1 MLSIHCVLSTT
12 EHLMCIRLQPATC
25 THWKDTPCLTNTN
38 RPLPLVHHSHSVC
51 EHTGTQSWSVGLPC
65 ALCPFANCVSV
76 NQWVRLKGLCSP
88 EPAGQYSHVNTWKW
102 SAVTACLDH
111 VLLVHTYCW
120 WCRKGSHYGIH
131 RTEVMVLY
139 VIGLHR
145 QCGAV
150 SVLCYYSVGIENGE
164 SAHTQWYSVWGAL
177 ETWRR
182 QV

>member
-1 MLSIHCVLSTT
+1 MFSATVNSCRIMLSPVHALHTLCTVHHWTS
-12 EHLMCIRLQPATC
+12 HVHPAT
-25 THWKDTPCLTNTN
+25 TGYLYSLTT
-38 RPLPLVHHSHSVC
+38 SSSAHSVC

-65 ALCPFANCVSV
+65 ALCPFANRVSV

-88 EPAGQYSHVNTWKW
+88 ERQQANIHTW
-102 SAVTACLDH
+102 TLG
-111 VLLVHTYCW
+111 
-120 WCRKGSHYGIH
+120 R
-131 RTEVMVLY
+131 
-139 VIGLHR
+139 LHR
-145 QCGAV
+145 RCGAV

>member
-12 EHLMCIRLQPATC
+12 EHLMCIRLHPATC

-65 ALCPFANCVSV
+65 ALCPFANRVSV

-88 EPAGQYSHVNTWKW
+88 ERQQANIHTWTLGSGLLW
-102 SAVTACLDH
+102 PHAWIMCSLYTHTADGVVKAH
-111 VLLVHTYCW
+111 
-120 WCRKGSHYGIH
+120 GIH